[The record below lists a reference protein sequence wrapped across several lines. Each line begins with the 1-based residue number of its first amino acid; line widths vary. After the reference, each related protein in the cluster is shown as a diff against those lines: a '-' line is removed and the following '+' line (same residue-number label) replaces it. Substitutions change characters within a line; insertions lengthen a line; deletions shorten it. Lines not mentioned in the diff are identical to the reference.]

1 MPQGLFCSCT
11 TTNRRLIMNKVI
23 ISALIACGV
32 LLLDAPEAAAHET
45 RVIQDRWSAYGSHSD
60 NRREKHSRDY
70 YSQNRYRDHYGAN
83 HKRAKKMPRWLKRN
97 RSFKHWFKQS
107 RLKKN
112 HHLSWHQLFDIYR
125 WEFSYARYRKH

>member
-1 MPQGLFCSCT
+1 
-11 TTNRRLIMNKVI
+11 MNKVI

-32 LLLDAPEAAAHET
+32 LLLDAPVAAAHET

-70 YSQNRYRDHYGAN
+70 YSRERHSDYYSQNRYRDHYGAN

-97 RSFKHWFKQS
+97 GSFKHWF
-107 RLKKN
+107 N
-112 HHLSWHQLFDIYR
+112 GFD
-125 WEFSYARYRKH
+125 